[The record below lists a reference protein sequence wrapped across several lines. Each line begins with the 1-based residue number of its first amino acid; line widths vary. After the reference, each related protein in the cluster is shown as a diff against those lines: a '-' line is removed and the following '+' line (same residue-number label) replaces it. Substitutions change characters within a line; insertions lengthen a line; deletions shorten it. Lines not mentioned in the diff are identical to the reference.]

1 LLAEL
6 TKVKGHLGVD
16 DETAEQGVEAD
27 EAWHD
32 WSFAA

>member
-1 LLAEL
+1 MS
-6 TKVKGHLGVD
+6 KGGPD
-16 DETAEQGVEAD
+16 WQQRPKGDEAVEQGVEAD

>member
-1 LLAEL
+1 MTLAAQQLSE
-6 TKVKGHLGVD
+6 
-16 DETAEQGVEAD
+16 DEAIEQGVEAD